1 MLAFEKPTITT
12 NKRKEGKRSP
22 KSETRQNIRERHHVR
37 GVLDFKELGNGIVAR
52 LGYKWYNSNTM

>member
-37 GVLDFKELGNGIVAR
+37 GVLDFKEKVD
-52 LGYKWYNSNTM
+52 

>member
-1 MLAFEKPTITT
+1 MK
-12 NKRKEGKRSP
+12 KELTKKKKKHHG
-22 KSETRQNIRERHHVR
+22 QNIRERHHVR